1 MKVRIEHA
9 SNPLNYG
16 TNMMVTNFIYYI
28 NQINENITFLIDA
41 NNDDDLN
48 RYINNTKLKNIDRET
63 IDYNLCISN
72 NFVER
77 VINKLKRK
85 FLYSYF
91 YKKEFLKLKRNTE
104 ILIVLGGDDISEYY
118 GVEGL
123 EKELRRIDI
132 IKKDIKVFLVG
143 QTIGPFSNDE
153 RKNLVK
159 NTLDGVEIYS
169 RDNVTKNYMDYEIG
183 IDKVIKSSDL
193 AFLDLPNQ
201 SNHEIESNILKKYN
215 LDQDYITIVPS
226 GLSNCYCDNKETY
239 INKWVSI
246 INDIRTNYPSK
257 NFVLLAHVLVKT
269 NDDREVIRSIY
280 NRLDNKNKIIQIIDE
295 ITPLQAR
302 FILGNGDLTITGR
315 MHAAISTFQMGKPA
329 ISLSYSIK
337 YSGVIGEGLGL
348 KDLVI
353 ESSGDNYWENNY
365 LNDSI
370 LQKIDYVYKN
380 EEKLLCKIKESVN
393 ICKSE
398 VLEMINDIS
407 YKLKNL

>member
-16 TNMMVTNFIYYI
+16 TNMMVTNFIYYM

-48 RYINNTKLKNIDRET
+48 RYINNTKLNNIDRET

-215 LDQDYITIVPS
+215 LDGDYITIVPS

-246 INDIRTNYPSK
+246 INDIRTNHPSK
-257 NFVLLAHVLVKT
+257 NLVLLAHVLVKT

-353 ESSGDNYWENNY
+353 ESSGDNYWQNNY

-380 EEKLLCKIKESVN
+380 EEKLLYKIKESVN

-407 YKLKNL
+407 YKLKKL